1 MAKDKKC
8 PQCAEMVKA
17 DAKLC
22 RFCGY
27 TFPMAETPP
36 AKPRRLWK
44 IIGIVVAVLVG
55 IELLAFL
62 IMGPHAAGNAMGN
75 SSDTDI
81 QDGSAKEDPK
91 AKAARDLRGVTALA
105 AGNALVK
112 SLRNPDSLVIE
123 AALATED
130 GKTLCI
136 RYRAQ
141 NGFGGMNRETAVY
154 HDNVPHQDDSAWKKY
169 CGDAKMDMS
178 STVKLGA
185 RLQ

>member
-17 DAKLC
+17 DANVC

-27 TFPMAETPP
+27 NFPLSEKP
-36 AKPRRLWK
+36 KPRRLLK
-44 IIGIVVAVLVG
+44 IIGIGALVIVGIDLLAVLT
-55 IELLAFL
+55 
-62 IMGPHAAGNAMGN
+62 MGHHANGNAMGN

-81 QDGSAKEDPK
+81 QGASAKEDPK
-91 AKAARDLRGVTALA
+91 VKAAHDLQGVTALA
-105 AGNALVK
+105 AGQALIRSV
-112 SLRNPDSLVIE
+112 RNPDSLVIE
-123 AALATED
+123 GAWASDD

-154 HDNVPHQDDSAWKKY
+154 HNDVPHKDSESWNKY
-169 CGDAKMDMS
+169 CPNLKVDMT